1 MPVDIY
7 AIDLT
12 NAWQSLGD
20 IIGVRYQDE
29 LLDTLFSKFCL
40 ENNKQLFYDIIINR
54 LYSKGESVWLT

>member
-40 ENNKQLFYDIIINR
+40 GK
-54 LYSKGESVWLT
+54 